1 MNKLLLLIPVVL
13 LLPGC
18 AIPMFIAGVAS
29 VGVNES
35 TGRTV
40 TDHVVSGASGRDC
53 RVSRSFEGRDIC
65 QDSVVVPQLQV
76 TESKFPASS
85 TAEIQARYTR

>member
-1 MNKLLLLIPVVL
+1 MNKLLLLLVVL

-40 TDHVVSGASGRDC
+40 TDHVVSGATGQDC
-53 RVSRSFEGRDIC
+53 RVLRTFEGRDIC

-76 TESKFPASS
+76 TESQYQASS
-85 TAEIQARYTR
+85 TAEIQARYAK

>member
-1 MNKLLLLIPVVL
+1 MNKLLLLIPVAL
-13 LLPGC
+13 LQGC
-18 AIPMFIAGVAS
+18 AVPMFIAGVAS

-40 TDHVVSGASGRDC
+40 SDHVASGATGRDC
-53 RVSRSFEGRDIC
+53 RIARTFEGRAIC

-76 TESKFPASS
+76 TESQYQASS
-85 TAEIQARYTR
+85 TAEIQARYAK

>member
-1 MNKLLLLIPVVL
+1 VNKLLLLLVVL

-40 TDHVVSGASGRDC
+40 SDHVASGATGRDC
-53 RVSRSFEGRDIC
+53 RIARTFEGRDIC
-65 QDSVVVPQLQV
+65 QDVVITPQLQV
-76 TESKFPASS
+76 TESQYQASS

>member
-1 MNKLLLLIPVVL
+1 MLV
-13 LLPGC
+13 
-18 AIPMFIAGVAS
+18 AGVAS

-40 TDHVVSGASGRDC
+40 SDHVASGASGRDC